1 MTVTQEMIDALF
13 EPEMVETLCG
23 QPKQGPAVLPGAE
36 RGSARVPFR
45 GRAVAIVFPPP
56 SSPQAEPVESEVVTT
71 DISRGGLSL
80 LHRRELHRGQQ
91 VLLQLTRGTCTV
103 EVCWCCRVWPGL
115 YIAGCRFADMTFA
128 DAAS

>member
-13 EPEMVETLCG
+13 EPQMVEALCQ
-23 QPKQGPAVLPGAE
+23 QPKHEPAHAGAE
-36 RGSARVPFR
+36 REHARIPFR
-45 GRAVAIVFPPP
+45 GRAVAIIFPPP
-56 SSPQAEPVESEVVTT
+56 SSPQTEPAQSEVVTT

-91 VLLQLTRGTCTV
+91 VLLQLRRGTCTV